1 VSKAAVHGRISR
13 LTIPRPT
20 PPAFRP
26 LVRLWLLAKKLD
38 IRGGLMDDIV
48 ERVLEVTS
56 LGNCVPGREVVWLLW
71 EGVEG
76 SSEHLKGKLRQLV
89 IDFMLG

>member
-1 VSKAAVHGRISR
+1 
-13 LTIPRPT
+13 
-20 PPAFRP
+20 

>member
-1 VSKAAVHGRISR
+1 
-13 LTIPRPT
+13 
-20 PPAFRP
+20 
-26 LVRLWLLAKKLD
+26 
-38 IRGGLMDDIV
+38 
-48 ERVLEVTS
+48 VLEVTS